1 MPMNLE
7 LIINKYVDVLHKE
20 QLNQAKT
27 KLVIKNGSALVVHR
41 KKVLGSIV
49 VSKNKAT
56 FQYEIS

>member
-1 MPMNLE
+1 MNLE
-7 LIINKYVDVLHKE
+7 LIISKYVDVLHKE

-49 VSKNKAT
+49 VAKNKAS

>member
-1 MPMNLE
+1 MNLE
-7 LIINKYVDVLHKE
+7 IIISKYVDVLQKE

-27 KLVIKNGSALVVHR
+27 KLVIKNGSASVVHR

-49 VSKNKAT
+49 VTKNKAS